1 MAEFEPRLLF
11 LKVDDERVAEELF
24 REQSLICF
32 GTMKRPFSLAEF
44 KLRLLFFQVDDER
57 VAEELFREQSSPG
70 VSAAASSRDEEEE
83 DYDDRWGDI
92 YEDAPARY

>member
-1 MAEFEPRLLF
+1 MAEFEPPLSF
-11 LKVDDERVAEELF
+11 LK
-24 REQSLICF
+24 
-32 GTMKRPFSLAEF
+32 
-44 KLRLLFFQVDDER
+44 VDDER

-92 YEDAPARY
+92 YEDAPARYNNSISSNPT